1 MDFGDREMRQERGAG
16 EPREGWRDYMLPKG
30 EVEKHPNYTQ
40 KCRNSSACFLA
51 SLSMLLI

>member
-51 SLSMLLI
+51 SLGMLLI